1 MTVTEQTSQ
10 EAAMSR
16 PRVAAGVLFFDAADR
31 VMLVQPSYKE
41 YLDIPG
47 GYVETGET
55 PYQCCVREVSEELG
69 IAPAIGP
76 LLVTDWAPN
85 EHEGDKLLFIFD
97 GGQLTEAQ
105 QEAITFTDNE
115 ITAYAYHPAEAFPD
129 VLIPRLAVRLAA
141 AVHARK
147 LGHPLY
153 LEHGKPVDSR

>member
-1 MTVTEQTSQ
+1 MTEPPP
-10 EAAMSR
+10 AR
-16 PRVAAGVLFFDAADR
+16 PRVAAGALFFDAADR
-31 VMLVQPSYKE
+31 VMLVQPSYKD

-69 IAPAIGP
+69 IQPAIGP

-85 EHEGDKLLFIFD
+85 EREGDKLLFIFD
-97 GGQLTEAQ
+97 GGQLTNAQ
-105 QEAITFTDNE
+105 HKAITFTDNE
-115 ITAYAYHPAEAFPD
+115 ITAYTHHPVEAFPD

-153 LEHGKPVDSR
+153 LEHGIPLG